1 MDPFYSKV
9 DNTFDRVMAD
19 INKFEQVFKQGGKL
33 EQAIMQVGGDPTV
46 LPKIAEALS
55 AVYELLEDAHYDA
68 LAHIDPE
75 TGERI
80 AGESVT
86 EGRKL
91 TEGVLDGDDE
101 DGFMARSQLYFLA
114 RDAIKLHGQINDR
127 DNLEPWVQAKI
138 TAAAEGIDAVQ
149 RYTEYQTMKAD
160 SQLPMAVEPQPDM
173 GMESTVTEGTWAIPD
188 TPEALAELAELMKNP
203 IPANKASDL
212 LYHLVGDDSLADNI
226 GEIEDRT
233 PAADVRSLVHHFLK
247 QWGIELPVAEAA
259 NPYAIGTAQAMKST
273 GDKPP
278 LKKATINKAH
288 KIANA
293 IVSDSTIVSNVA
305 EEAKF
310 NDKRDG
316 ALKSVAQNMFKNAL
330 ASAKKKAQ

>member
-9 DNTFDRVMAD
+9 DNTFERVMAD

-33 EQAIMQVGGDPTV
+33 EQAIIELGGDVSWLADIRKT
-46 LPKIAEALS
+46 LDTLQEQ
-55 AVYELLEDAHYDA
+55 LEEAHYDA
-68 LAHIDPE
+68 IGMLDPQ
-75 TGERI
+75 TGEPMESI
-80 AGESVT
+80 AES
-86 EGRKL
+86 RKL

-149 RYTEYQTMKAD
+149 RYTEYQVIKAQ
-160 SQLPMAVEPQPDM
+160 SQLPVPVEEPMASMHGDDM
-173 GMESTVTEGTWAIPD
+173 GSM
-188 TPEALAELAELMKNP
+188 
-203 IPANKASDL
+203 DL
-212 LYHLVGDDSLADNI
+212 
-226 GEIEDRT
+226 
-233 PAADVRSLVHHFLK
+233 
-247 QWGIELPVAEAA
+247 ELPAPDAEMEEAV
-259 NPYAIGTAQAMKST
+259 NPYAVGMSQSMKST
-273 GDKPP
+273 GDRPP
-278 LKKATINKAH
+278 LKKATIRKAH
-288 KIANA
+288 EIAKA
-293 IVSDSTIVSNVA
+293 IQDESVLEAEERPYICVHVKKGTHKCTAGSSYEAAKKAAHAWGLKSTAGIDAHLTDVEKVA

>member
-9 DNTFDRVMAD
+9 DNTFERVMAD

-46 LPKIAEALS
+46 LPKIVEAL
-55 AVYELLEDAHYDA
+55 ATVYDLLEDGHYDA
-68 LAHIDPE
+68 LAHVDSE

-86 EGRKL
+86 ESRKL

-149 RYTEYQTMKAD
+149 RYTEYQTMKANM
-160 SQLPMAVEPQPDM
+160 QLPVPAEPMADMRGDDM
-173 GMESTVTEGTWAIPD
+173 GSM
-188 TPEALAELAELMKNP
+188 
-203 IPANKASDL
+203 DL
-212 LYHLVGDDSLADNI
+212 
-226 GEIEDRT
+226 
-233 PAADVRSLVHHFLK
+233 
-247 QWGIELPVAEAA
+247 ELPAPDAEMEEAT
-259 NPYAIGTAQAMKST
+259 NPYAVGMSQAMKST
-273 GDKPP
+273 GDRPP
-278 LKKATINKAH
+278 LKKATIRKAH
-288 KIANA
+288 EIAKAVN
-293 IVSDSTIVSNVA
+293 STESTFA